1 MSMLP
6 DVFVPSSQWSWNI
19 DLTVEGGEG
28 GGEEMGEPEMLAA
41 NLENCFVRMDFP
53 AFHLGS

>member
-19 DLTVEGGEG
+19 DLEHWMTAA
-28 GGEEMGEPEMLAA
+28 EEKK
-41 NLENCFVRMDFP
+41 CKT
-53 AFHLGS
+53 